1 MEKRHF
7 TENQKKLIGGV
18 AIVIFVVFSA
28 AICWFV
34 GKPMVKFVSGPEKFR
49 MWVDSHGLWSQVAYV
64 GMTLLQVL
72 VAVIPGEPL
81 EISGGYA
88 FGAVQGTVLCML
100 GAFLGSVAVFA
111 FVRRFGREL
120 VEVFFP
126 KEKIESLRFFAK
138 LSQAGTAVLARIRC
152 AGDAQGSAVLLC
164 GTDRS
169 VLGQVAADL
178 FVGACPLHRHLHRGR
193 KRSGW
198 KKLPFCHSGV
208 CRNAGSQRHRAAD
221 LPRPMP

>member
-7 TENQKKLIGGV
+7 TKNQKKLIGGV

-34 GKPMVKFVSGPEKFR
+34 GKPMVKFVSEPEKFR

-100 GAFLGSVAVFA
+100 GAFLGTEPSVQSAAACCA
-111 FVRRFGREL
+111 FVGIAGEL
-120 VEVFFP
+120 ASEKTDACGGGTMTFRNFFIDEVSLMTQ
-126 KEKIESLRFFAK
+126 EKMS
-138 LSQAGTAVLARIRC
+138 RC
-152 AGDAQGSAVLLC
+152 KV
-164 GTDRS
+164 
-169 VLGQVAADL
+169 
-178 FVGACPLHRHLHRGR
+178 HI
-193 KRSGW
+193 
-198 KKLPFCHSGV
+198 
-208 CRNAGSQRHRAAD
+208 
-221 LPRPMP
+221 